1 MLLRRMNAAFDCKE
15 PMVSNYKNKIGYR
28 DKENMCKEISKCFC
42 CLQESRGAC
51 QTDAERM

>member
-28 DKENMCKEISKCFC
+28 DKENKWKEISKCFC
-42 CLQESRGAC
+42 CFQESRGAG